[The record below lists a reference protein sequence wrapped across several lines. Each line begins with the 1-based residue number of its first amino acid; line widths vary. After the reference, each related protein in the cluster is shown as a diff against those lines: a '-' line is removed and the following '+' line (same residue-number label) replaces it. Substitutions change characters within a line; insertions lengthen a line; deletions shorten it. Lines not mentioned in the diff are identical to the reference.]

1 MIINPFTHAKKF
13 ADSNPIAMRYA
24 MDGLLAALAV
34 NIASNNNN
42 LFALRLGAGDYQLSL
57 VQFLPQIF
65 TMLILV
71 PGGLFAGSLHNKRR
85 IIIGA
90 LITGAV
96 GYLLCALSPLF
107 RFANVESELNPA
119 YSIYFFLIFLAFA
132 AGAMATYNTSWQSF
146 FPEVVDLKE
155 QNRVLTMRSHM
166 DVFISIP
173 LPLLVGTILLHT
185 AAGRGKIIVHQSF
198 YFFSALFL
206 ILAAINYRSIKA
218 VRPAA
223 PKSVSFS
230 ETKKAVKSLLHNRQ
244 YLPFIAATVFF
255 YMTWHFDW
263 TLYFIGQANY
273 LKMNEFQLGLTTL
286 GATTVQFL
294 TMRFWSRI
302 NEKHGVVLPV
312 VFGILGLSLNPI
324 AMIISLSLPI
334 SIAPYIFLTLHAIV
348 SLPLATT
355 TLNMLQC
362 LLQVADE
369 EYRSFAISVYTCIV
383 CLSNAVMPVAG
394 VALYRA
400 LGGDRNGLR
409 LAFAII
415 FALRIVAAC
424 LWLLR
429 RKWQKKSTTNHTN
442 QHEQRQDMC

>member
-1 MIINPFTHAKKF
+1 MLINPFTHAKKF

-90 LITGAV
+90 LITGAG
-96 GYLLCALSPLF
+96 GYLLCALSPFF

-132 AGAMATYNTSWQSF
+132 AGAMATYNISWQSF

-173 LPLLVGTILLHT
+173 LPLLVGAVLLHT
-185 AAGRGKIIVHQSF
+185 TAGRGKIIVHQSF
-198 YFFSALFL
+198 YFIAAMFL

-244 YLPFIAATVFF
+244 YLLFIAVAVFF

-348 SLPLATT
+348 SLPLATI

-362 LLQVADE
+362 LLQVANE

-383 CLSNAVMPVAG
+383 CLSNAIMPVAG

-429 RKWQKKSTTNHTN
+429 RKWQKA
-442 QHEQRQDMC
+442 QC

>member
-1 MIINPFTHAKKF
+1 MLINPIARVRKF
-13 ADSNPIAMRYA
+13 ADSDPVAARYA
-24 MDGLLAALAV
+24 MDGLFAALAV
-34 NIASNNNN
+34 NIANNNNN

-57 VQFLPQIF
+57 VQFLPQLF
-65 TMLILV
+65 TMLILI

-96 GYLLCALSPLF
+96 GYLLCALSPFF
-107 RFANVESELNPA
+107 RVTPA
-119 YSIYFFLIFLAFA
+119 SNKIISADSIYFFLVFLAFA
-132 AGAMATYNTSWQSF
+132 AGSMAMYNISWQSF
-146 FPEVVDLKE
+146 FPEVVDIKDR
-155 QNRVLTMRSHM
+155 NRVLTTRSHM

-185 AAGRGKIIVHQSF
+185 AAGRGKITVHQCF
-198 YFFSALFL
+198 YFFASLFL
-206 ILAAINYRSIKA
+206 VLTAINYRRIKA

-223 PKSVSFS
+223 PKRVSFF
-230 ETKKAVKSLLHNRQ
+230 ETKKAVKSLLNNKQ
-244 YLPFIAATVFF
+244 YLLFIAAALFF
-255 YMTWHFDW
+255 YMMWHFDW
-263 TLYFIGQANY
+263 TLYFIGQVNY
-273 LKMNEFQLGLTTL
+273 LKMNEFQIGLTTL
-286 GATTVQFL
+286 GSTTAQFL

-312 VFGILGLSLNPI
+312 TLGILGLSLCPI
-324 AMIISLSLPI
+324 VMIISTSLPV
-334 SIAPYIFLTLHAIV
+334 SIAPFVFLPLHAIV

-369 EYRSFAISVYTCIV
+369 EYRSFSISVYTCLV

-394 VALYRA
+394 IALYRA
-400 LGGDRNGLR
+400 LGGDRKGLR

-415 FALRIVAAC
+415 FILRIAAAG
-424 LWLLR
+424 LWLSR
-429 RKWQKKSTTNHTN
+429 WRWQKN
-442 QHEQRQDMC
+442 RA

>member
-1 MIINPFTHAKKF
+1 MLTNPFTRINKF
-13 ADSNPIAMRYA
+13 AGSNPVATRYA

-65 TMLILV
+65 TMLILI

-90 LITGAV
+90 LITGAI
-96 GYLLCALSPLF
+96 GYLLCALSPFF
-107 RFANVESELNPA
+107 RFTNAGNELNPS
-119 YSIYFFLIFLAFA
+119 YSIYFFLAFLALA
-132 AGAMATYNTSWQSF
+132 AGATATYNISWQSF
-146 FPEVVDLKE
+146 FPEVVNIQE
-155 QNRVLTMRSHM
+155 RNRVLTMRSHM

-185 AAGRGKIIVHQSF
+185 TAGRGKITVHQTF
-198 YFFSALFL
+198 YLFAALSL
-206 ILAAINYRSIKA
+206 ILAAINYRRIKA
-218 VRPAA
+218 VRPAM
-223 PKSVSFS
+223 PKRVSFY
-230 ETKKAVKSLLHNRQ
+230 EIKKAARILLHNQQ
-244 YLPFIAATVFF
+244 YALFIGAALFF

-263 TLYFIGQANY
+263 TLYFIGQVNY
-273 LKMNEFQLGLTTL
+273 LKMNEFQIGLTTL
-286 GATTVQFL
+286 GATTAQFL
-294 TMRFWSRI
+294 TMRFWSRV

-312 VFGILGLSLNPI
+312 TFGILGLSLCPV
-324 AMIISLSLPI
+324 AMIISTSLPV
-334 SIAPYIFLTLHAIV
+334 SIAPYVFLPLHAIV

-369 EYRSFAISVYTCIV
+369 EYRSFSISVYTCLV

-394 VALYRA
+394 IALYRA

-409 LAFAII
+409 LTFAII
-415 FALRIVAAC
+415 FTLRIAAAF
-424 LWLLR
+424 LWLVR
-429 RKWQKKSTTNHTN
+429 RRWQKTNSN
-442 QHEQRQDMC
+442 F

>member
-1 MIINPFTHAKKF
+1 MLINPFTRIKKF

-24 MDGLLAALAV
+24 MDGLLVALAV

-42 LFALRLGAGDYQLSL
+42 LLVLRLGAGDYQLSL

-65 TMLILV
+65 TMLILI
-71 PGGLFAGSLHNKRR
+71 PGGLFAGSLHNKKR

-96 GYLLCALSPLF
+96 GYLLCALSPFF
-107 RFANVESELNPA
+107 RFAHPKSELVSE
-119 YSIYFFLIFLAFA
+119 YSIYFFLVFLAFT
-132 AGAMATYNTSWQSF
+132 AGAMATYNISWQSF
-146 FPEVVDLKE
+146 FPEVVDLNE
-155 QNRVLTMRSHM
+155 RNYVLTKRSHM

-173 LPLLVGTILLHT
+173 LPLLVGTVLLHT
-185 AAGRGKIIVHQSF
+185 ATIRGKIIVHQSF
-198 YFFSALFL
+198 YLFAAMIL
-206 ILAAINYRSIKA
+206 VLAAINYRRINA
-218 VRPAA
+218 VRSVE
-223 PKSVSFS
+223 PKRISFS

-244 YLPFIAATVFF
+244 YLLFIAVAVFF

-263 TLYFIGQANY
+263 TLYFLGQFNY
-273 LKMNEFQLGLTTL
+273 LKMNEFQIGLTTL
-286 GATTVQFL
+286 GATAVQFL

-312 VFGILGLSLNPI
+312 TFGILGLSLYPI

-334 SIAPYIFLTLHAIV
+334 SIAPYIFIALHAII

-369 EYRSFAISVYTCIV
+369 EYRSFSISVYTCII

-409 LAFAII
+409 FAFAII
-415 FALRIVAAC
+415 FALRIVAMC
-424 LWLLR
+424 LWLIR
-429 RKWQKKSTTNHTN
+429 RKWQK
-442 QHEQRQDMC
+442 E

>member
-1 MIINPFTHAKKF
+1 
-13 ADSNPIAMRYA
+13 MRYA
-24 MDGLLAALAV
+24 MDGLFAALAV

-42 LFALRLGAGDYQLSL
+42 LFALRLGADDYQLSL

-71 PGGLFAGSLHNKRR
+71 PGGLFAGSLHNKHR

-96 GYLLCALSPLF
+96 GYLLCALSPF
-107 RFANVESELNPA
+107 FKFANIESEIVPS
-119 YSIYFFLIFLAFA
+119 YSIYFFLVFLALA
-132 AGAMATYNTSWQSF
+132 AGAIATYNISWQSF

-155 QNRVLTMRSHM
+155 RNRVLTMRSHM

-185 AAGRGKIIVHQSF
+185 SAWRGKIIVHQNF
-198 YFFSALFL
+198 YLFAALFL
-206 ILAAINYRSIKA
+206 ILAAINYRNIKA
-218 VRPAA
+218 VRHVA
-223 PKSVSFS
+223 PKSISFFEIKMS
-230 ETKKAVKSLLHNRQ
+230 MKNILHNKQ
-244 YLPFIAATVFF
+244 YMYFVAVALFF

-263 TLYFIGQANY
+263 TLYFIGQFSY
-273 LKMNEFQLGLTTL
+273 LKMNEFLIGLTTL

-294 TMRFWSRI
+294 TMRFWSRV

-312 VFGILGLSLNPI
+312 TFGIVGLSLNPI
-324 AMIISLSLPI
+324 AMIISLSLPN
-334 SIAPYIFLTLHAIV
+334 SIAPYVFLVLHALV
-348 SLPLATT
+348 SFPLATT

-362 LLQVADE
+362 LLQVASE
-369 EYRSFAISVYTCIV
+369 EYRSFSISVYTCLT
-383 CLSNAVMPVAG
+383 CLSNAVMPVVG

-400 LGGDRNGLR
+400 LGGDRKGLM
-409 LAFAII
+409 LSFAII
-415 FALRIVAAC
+415 FTLRIIAAF

-429 RKWQKKSTTNHTN
+429 RKWQNANS
-442 QHEQRQDMC
+442 

>member
-1 MIINPFTHAKKF
+1 MLTNPFTRIKKS
-13 ADSNPIAMRYA
+13 AASNPVAMRYA
-24 MDGLLAALAV
+24 MDGLLVALAV

-57 VQFLPQIF
+57 VQFLPQLF
-65 TMLILV
+65 TMLILI

-90 LITGAV
+90 LITGAM

-107 RFANVESELNPA
+107 RFMNTGNELNPA
-119 YSIYFFLIFLAFA
+119 YSIYFFLAFLALA
-132 AGAMATYNTSWQSF
+132 AGAMATYNISWQSF
-146 FPEVVDLKE
+146 FPEVVSLQE
-155 QNRVLTMRSHM
+155 RNHVLTMRSHM

-198 YFFSALFL
+198 YLCAALFL
-206 ILAAINYRSIKA
+206 VLAAINYHRIKA

-223 PKSVSFS
+223 PKRVSFF
-230 ETKKAVKSLLHNRQ
+230 ETKKAMKSLVRNKQ
-244 YLPFIAATVFF
+244 YMLYIGTALFF

-263 TLYFIGQANY
+263 TLYFIGQVSY
-273 LKMNEFQLGLTTL
+273 LKMNEFQIGLTTL
-286 GATTVQFL
+286 GATTAQFL
-294 TMRFWSRI
+294 TMRFWSRV

-312 VFGILGLSLNPI
+312 TFGILGLSLCPV
-324 AMIISLSLPI
+324 AMIISTSLPV
-334 SIAPYIFLTLHAIV
+334 SIGPYVFLPLHAIV
-348 SLPLATT
+348 SLPLAAI

-369 EYRSFAISVYTCIV
+369 EYRSFSISVYTCLI

-394 VALYRA
+394 IALYRA

-409 LAFAII
+409 LTFAII
-415 FALRIVAAC
+415 FTLRIAAAF
-424 LWLLR
+424 LWLVR
-429 RKWQKKSTTNHTN
+429 RRWQKTNSN
-442 QHEQRQDMC
+442 F

>member
-1 MIINPFTHAKKF
+1 MLTNPFTHVRKF
-13 ADSNPIAMRYA
+13 SGSNPVAMRYA
-24 MDGLLAALAV
+24 MDGLFVALAV

-65 TMLILV
+65 TMLILI

-90 LITGAV
+90 LITSTI
-96 GYLLCALSPLF
+96 GYLFCALSPFF
-107 RFANVESELNPA
+107 RFTNTGNEPASA
-119 YSIYFFLIFLAFA
+119 YSIYFFLVFLALA
-132 AGAMATYNTSWQSF
+132 VGAMATYNISWQSF
-146 FPEVVDLKE
+146 LPEVVNIQE
-155 QNRVLTMRSHM
+155 RNHVLTMRSHT

-198 YFFSALFL
+198 YLCAALSL
-206 ILAAINYRSIKA
+206 VLAAINYRRINA

-223 PKSVSFS
+223 PKRVSFF
-230 ETKKAVKSLLHNRQ
+230 ETKKAMKSLVHNKQ
-244 YLPFIAATVFF
+244 YLLFIGAAIFF

-263 TLYFIGQANY
+263 TLYFIGQVSY
-273 LKMNEFQLGLTTL
+273 LKMNEFQIGLTTL
-286 GATTVQFL
+286 GATTAQFL

-312 VFGILGLSLNPI
+312 TFGILGLSLCPV
-324 AMIISLSLPI
+324 AMIISTSLPV
-334 SIAPYIFLTLHAIV
+334 SIAPYVFLSLHAIV

-369 EYRSFAISVYTCIV
+369 EYRSFSISVYTCLV
-383 CLSNAVMPVAG
+383 CLSNAVMPVTG
-394 VALYRA
+394 IALYRA

-409 LAFAII
+409 LTFAII
-415 FALRIVAAC
+415 FVLRIIAAF

-429 RKWQKKSTTNHTN
+429 RKWQKTL
-442 QHEQRQDMC
+442 R

>member
-42 LFALRLGAGDYQLSL
+42 LFALRLGADDYQLSL

-65 TMLILV
+65 TMLILI

-96 GYLLCALSPLF
+96 GYLLCALSLLF

-119 YSIYFFLIFLAFA
+119 YSIYFFLVFLAFA
-132 AGAMATYNTSWQSF
+132 AGAMATYNISWQSF

-155 QNRVLTMRSHM
+155 RNRVLTMRSHM

-173 LPLLVGTILLHT
+173 LPLLVGAVLLHT
-185 AAGRGKIIVHQSF
+185 AAVSGKIIVHQSF
-198 YFFSALFL
+198 YLFAALFL
-206 ILAAINYRSIKA
+206 VLAAINYRHIIA

-244 YLPFIAATVFF
+244 YLFFIAVAVFF

-263 TLYFIGQANY
+263 TLYFLGQFSY
-273 LKMNEFQLGLTTL
+273 LKMNEFQIGLTTL

-302 NEKHGVVLPV
+302 NEKHGVVFPV
-312 VFGILGLSLNPI
+312 TFGILGLSLNPI
-324 AMIISLSLPI
+324 AMILSLSLPI

-369 EYRSFAISVYTCIV
+369 EYHSFSISVYTCIV

-429 RKWQKKSTTNHTN
+429 RKWQNALH
-442 QHEQRQDMC
+442 

>member
-1 MIINPFTHAKKF
+1 MLINPFTRARNF
-13 ADSNPIAMRYA
+13 AVSNPAAMRYA
-24 MDGLLAALAV
+24 MDGFFSALAV

-65 TMLILV
+65 TMLILI

-85 IIIGA
+85 MVIGA
-90 LITGAV
+90 LITGSA
-96 GYLLCALSPLF
+96 GYLFCALSPFF
-107 RFANVESELNPA
+107 RLTGAGNSSASA
-119 YSIYFFLIFLAFA
+119 YSIYFFLVFLALA
-132 AGAMATYNTSWQSF
+132 VGAVATYNISWQSF
-146 FPEVVDLKE
+146 FPEVVDTQE
-155 QNRVLTMRSHM
+155 RNRVLTMRSHM

-185 AAGRGKIIVHQSF
+185 SAGSGKITVHQCF
-198 YFFSALFL
+198 YFFAALFL
-206 ILAAINYRSIKA
+206 ILAAVNYRRIKA
-218 VRPAA
+218 VRHIK
-223 PKSVSFS
+223 PKRVSFY
-230 ETKKAVKSLLHNRQ
+230 EIKNAVKSLLHNKQ
-244 YLPFIAATVFF
+244 YLLFTGTAIFF

-263 TLYFIGQANY
+263 TIWFIAQVNY
-273 LKMNEFQLGLTTL
+273 LKMNEFQIGLTTL
-286 GATTVQFL
+286 GATTAQFL

-312 VFGILGLSLNPI
+312 TFGIIGLSLCPA
-324 AMIISLSLPI
+324 AMIIATGLPL
-334 SIAPYIFLTLHAIV
+334 SIAPYVFLILNV
-348 SLPLATT
+348 LVNLPLATT

-362 LLQVADE
+362 LLQVTGE
-369 EYRSFAISVYTCIV
+369 ENVSFSISVYTCLV

-400 LGGDRNGLR
+400 LGGGINGLR

-429 RKWQKKSTTNHTN
+429 RKWQEKLFS
-442 QHEQRQDMC
+442 